1 MIRGR
6 KTWAAKRQNIV
17 FPFFSRTTMARQG
30 GDGVF
35 RKNTT
40 APFARGRRSC
50 IFSPR
55 PPLPSC
61 SFSRCEKEGS
71 GCLPENFH
79 TKTMHGSEIF
89 DHSNEKYNMH
99 LLTLYYTVLFNY
111 QNINEVHHNVDT
123 YHI

>member
-35 RKNTT
+35 RKNTP

-55 PPLPSC
+55 PLLPSC
-61 SFSRCEKEGS
+61 SFSRCERERERS
-71 GCLPENFH
+71 GCLQNFR
-79 TKTMHGSEIF
+79 TKTTLGSKIETAS
-89 DHSNEKYNMH
+89 DYSNEKKNIDI
-99 LLTLYYTVLFNY
+99 LTRYYLIIKILMIYCIV
-111 QNINEVHHNVDT
+111 I
-123 YHI
+123 